1 MLSWSRLDE
10 HVLLADAAQAMAMVA
25 AGATRLVDL
34 RGEASPPRLP
44 VGVDRFPIEDLQPD
58 QDELIL
64 SAARHVRELAS
75 AGLTVGVYCQAG
87 VSRTATVAIAYLL
100 LGGRSLEE
108 AAARVR
114 DVRPEA
120 RPALALW
127 RSLERITA
135 ALGG

>member
-1 MLSWSRLDE
+1 VLSWSRLDE
-10 HVLLADAAQAMAMVA
+10 HVLLADAAEAMAMVA

-34 RGEASPPRLP
+34 RGEASPPRFP
-44 VGVDRFPIEDLQPD
+44 VAVDRFPIEDLQPD

-64 SAARHVRELAS
+64 SAARHVHGLAS
-75 AGLTVGVYCQAG
+75 AGVTVGVYCQAG

-100 LGGRSLEE
+100 LRGRSLEE

-114 DVRPEA
+114 RVRPEA
-120 RPALALW
+120 MPALALW

>member
-34 RGEASPPRLP
+34 RGEAAPPRFP
-44 VGVDRFPIEDLQPD
+44 VAVDRFPIEDLQPD

-64 SAARHVRELAS
+64 SAARHVHGLAS
-75 AGLTVGVYCQAG
+75 AGVTVGVYCQAG

-100 LGGRSLEE
+100 LRGRSLEE

-114 DVRPEA
+114 RVRPEA
-120 RPALALW
+120 MPALALW